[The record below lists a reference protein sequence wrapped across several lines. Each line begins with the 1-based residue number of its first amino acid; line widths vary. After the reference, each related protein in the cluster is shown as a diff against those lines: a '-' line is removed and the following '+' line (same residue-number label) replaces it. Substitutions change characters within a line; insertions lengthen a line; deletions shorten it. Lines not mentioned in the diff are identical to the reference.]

1 MGSNANRVATA
12 LIAMMAPQCWHR
24 DASRTRSRCLALVR
38 CRVGSYGTG
47 DAPVL
52 HTTIIVETMKFPLEH
67 AMVSIASTPTSR
79 DLCWYEEDLS
89 VEDLSATVA
98 VINVAV
104 RASDK

>member
-1 MGSNANRVATA
+1 
-12 LIAMMAPQCWHR
+12 
-24 DASRTRSRCLALVR
+24 
-38 CRVGSYGTG
+38 
-47 DAPVL
+47 
-52 HTTIIVETMKFPLEH
+52 
-67 AMVSIASTPTSR
+67 MVSIASTPTSR